1 VTTPQ
6 SHCDLKGKSAVKLR
20 LEFNLP
26 DETEEAISALNGGD
40 YKSILFDLVHN
51 KIRGDLKHGHQ
62 YKDADEAL
70 EAIRDYVCEYAHS
83 LSVSID

>member
-1 VTTPQ
+1 
-6 SHCDLKGKSAVKLR
+6 LKGESAVKLR
-20 LEFNLP
+20 LEFDMP
-26 DETEEAISALNGGD
+26 EETDEAMSALNGSA

-70 EAIRDYVCEYAHS
+70 ESIRDYVCEYANS